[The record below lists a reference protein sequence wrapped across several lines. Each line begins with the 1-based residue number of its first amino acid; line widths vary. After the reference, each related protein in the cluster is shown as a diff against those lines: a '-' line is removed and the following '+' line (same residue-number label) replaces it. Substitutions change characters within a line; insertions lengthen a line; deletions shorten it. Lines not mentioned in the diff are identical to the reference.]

1 MDLRISGLA
10 SGIDTEQII
19 KDLMKVQRT
28 KVDRL
33 EQDKQLLT
41 WRQEI
46 YNDLN
51 KELANFILDTK
62 KEFGLIRTTSTG
74 LYVNNSV
81 SGLDWVKKAT
91 TSKEN
96 IANISARAD
105 AVEGMYH
112 VNIRE
117 LASNASV
124 ASNKSLGEIKS
135 LKEQFN
141 LNDSDVLK
149 FEISRTENGEKTISH
164 TFEYKS
170 DQLSNLTIQDI
181 VKEINS
187 KDLGVKAIY
196 DPTINRFFLQSTST
210 GADNG
215 FTVTENVNEENVV
228 NFLTGVNIEEGP
240 VKNLGLGLTSG
251 ELNKGTNALIDFGGA
266 IGIEQ
271 NSNQFTI
278 NGINF
283 DLKDKGEFTVQVATD
298 INGVYEKV
306 DNFVTKY
313 NELISKFNEKLGEKR
328 YRDYRPLTNE
338 QKKDMSEKEIEMWE
352 ERAKSGLIREDMII
366 SRTMRSM
373 RSGFYEEVKGVA
385 GEFKQLIQIGISTD
399 SYFNS
404 KGGALVVNESKLK
417 TAIRDNVEGVLE
429 LLFKEPEGD
438 LKYKAES
445 SMTSTEIKEKRSQS
459 GLIRR
464 LYDNMVVGMKDVV
477 TKAGAGGNADLYR
490 NVNSSIMIEFVTNC
504 SSISMLDKD
513 ADNLNKRIT
522 RMNDSLIRVEDRYWK
537 QFTAMEKALQQMN
550 SQSMW
555 LFQQF
560 GGGQ

>member
-62 KEFGLIRTTSTG
+62 KEFGLSRTTSTG